1 MPERVAPVAMY
12 VKGKATGTVSSARYG
27 GGGGAVRRQ
36 QWWTEMCVVCGATCE
51 PMWCK
56 GRGERSLRADVP
68 RPGRSVRP
76 LWRDSCGVT
85 AASTRR
91 TQRPLDSACENLG
104 IRELRRVCA
113 WNFERRFY

>member
-51 PMWCK
+51 PIWCK
-56 GRGERSLRADVP
+56 GRGERSLCAP
-68 RPGRSVRP
+68 
-76 LWRDSCGVT
+76 
-85 AASTRR
+85 R
-91 TQRPLDSACENLG
+91 TQRPALW
-104 IRELRRVCA
+104 REP
-113 WNFERRFY
+113 